1 VGFVAAAYLV
11 VAGLFVA
18 YALTV
23 AARQR
28 LIGELADAAS
38 HEGAA
43 TAPTSAAANASV
55 RDPISR

>member
-1 VGFVAAAYLV
+1 VGFVAAAYLI

-28 LIGELADAAS
+28 LIGELADAA
-38 HEGAA
+38 A
-43 TAPTSAAANASV
+43 SAAAEAKASA
-55 RDPISR
+55 RDQVSR